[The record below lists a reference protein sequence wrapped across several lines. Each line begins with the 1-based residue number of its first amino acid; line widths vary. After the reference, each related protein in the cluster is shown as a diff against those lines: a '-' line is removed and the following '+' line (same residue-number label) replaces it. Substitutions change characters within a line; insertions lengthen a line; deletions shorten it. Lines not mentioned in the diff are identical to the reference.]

1 MARVGKDTAF
11 RGWVASSTAKVR
23 AFLGWA
29 AGGVAPTSTTW
40 SGPTGIG
47 GICRC
52 QAISAGMCRLQA
64 ILEGE
69 VRIYE
74 SVH

>member
-1 MARVGKDTAF
+1 MARVAKDTAF

-29 AGGVAPTSTTW
+29 IRVTVTPATTW

-47 GICRC
+47 GTCKC
-52 QAISAGMCRLQA
+52 QAISAGTCRLQA